1 MMQYD
6 LVISGGTVVF
16 PAEGSVPCDIAIK
29 DGQLAAFL
37 GTGHGVSAAEVID
50 ASGKHVMPGVIDGHA
65 HVGFTGK
72 MAEDFRTETFAAAKG
87 GCTTILAYILQKN
100 AYAAEHQCYVDM
112 VRANAVVDVGFHY
125 NIVSKEQLE
134 EIDTYTQKLGVSS
147 FKYLM
152 TCRGSES
159 QRLGLKEVD
168 DGLLYEYF
176 QKVGELGG
184 VPCVH
189 CENIEVC
196 WTMQSE
202 SERNGLTGLT
212 AWDSSRPSHAEAEAI
227 FRAVFLAEKAKCPRI
242 YIVHLSSK
250 EGLQMVRWLRK
261 KGLGI
266 EIIVETC
273 PHYLVLD
280 VNCEAGVLAKV
291 NPPLRHSVDNEAL
304 WDALFANE
312 ISTVGSDHV
321 ARPKS
326 TKEGGIWKA
335 SPGFPGSGTML
346 PLLLHE
352 GFHKR
357 RLPMHRIA
365 ELISANPAKSFGLYP
380 QKGAMLL
387 GADADLT
394 IVDLNLERSISYENS
409 GSVSDYSVYEGRQV
423 KGWPVQTLLRGCVVM
438 RDGEITTQPGSGNYL
453 ARRAHGNSCTP
464 Q

>member
-1 MMQYD
+1 MQYD

-16 PAEGSVPCDIAIK
+16 PAEGSVRCDIAIK
-29 DGQLAAFL
+29 DGIFAAFL
-37 GTGHGVSAAEVID
+37 GTTHGINATEVID
-50 ASGKHVMPGVIDGHA
+50 ASGMHVMPGIIDGHT

-72 MAEDFRTETFAAAKG
+72 MAEDFRTESYAAAKG
-87 GCTTILAYILQKN
+87 GCTTILTYILQMN
-100 AYAAEHQCYVDM
+100 AYAGEHQCYVDM

-125 NIVSKEQLE
+125 NIVSKEQLAE
-134 EIDTYTQKLGVSS
+134 VEKYIRELGVSS

-152 TCRGSES
+152 TCKGSES
-159 QRLGLKEVD
+159 QRLGLREVD

-176 QKVGELGG
+176 RKVGEFGG

-196 WTMQSE
+196 WAMQSE
-202 SERNGLTGLT
+202 SERNGLAGLT
-212 AWDSSRPSHAEAEAI
+212 AWDSSRPALAEAEAI
-227 FRAVFLAEKAKCPRI
+227 FRSVFLAEKARCPRI

-261 KGLGI
+261 KGLHI

-280 VNCEAGVLAKV
+280 VNCDAGVLAKV
-291 NPPLRHSVDNEAL
+291 NPPLRHSLDNEAL

-335 SPGFPGSGTML
+335 SPGFPGTGTML

-357 RLPMHRIA
+357 GLPMHKIA

-387 GADADLT
+387 GSDADLT
-394 IVDLNLERSISYENS
+394 IVDLALERSISYENS
-409 GSVSDYSVYEGRQV
+409 GSVSDYSVYEGRRV
-423 KGWPVQTLLRGCVVM
+423 KGWPVQTLVRGRVVM
-438 RDGEITTQPGSGNYL
+438 RDGEITAQLGYGNYL
-453 ARRAHGNSCTP
+453 TRHSCTL